1 MKKLVVIL
9 GVVLFASFFFTSCGG
24 GKKAADIKVEEL
36 KEACD
41 FADAQLIVV
50 KEMKVIVDANKNVK
64 DIKDL
69 SKEDQD
75 KVEALAKKAMEIA
88 EAQAKAEVKDE
99 DVKNCDSFKE
109 MEKIVEEMDEE

>member
-1 MKKLVVIL
+1 MNKFVVII
-9 GVVLFASFFFTSCGG
+9 GVVLFTSFFFTGCSIN
-24 GKKAADIKVEEL
+24 KAADIKVKNLHEP
-36 KEACD
+36 CD